1 MFSASFLIKS
11 EKLET
16 TQFRCSVTS
25 DSLRPHELQHPR
37 PPYPSPTHSLPKPM
51 SVESVM
57 PSNHLIFFHPL
68 LVLTSI
74 FPSIGVFSNELAL
87 WFRWQK
93 YWNFSFSINPSNK
106 YSGLISSSP
115 THQQKSGMSLCL
127 TYVPNIILFIIIPL
141 DSFCNWHFIISIL

>member
-1 MFSASFLIKS
+1 MQIPKGRVSVQFSHVQLI
-11 EKLET
+11 
-16 TQFRCSVTS
+16 VTPWTEACQAFQS
-25 DSLRPHELQHPR
+25 CTISQ
-37 PPYPSPTHSLPKPM
+37 SLPKLM

-87 WFRWQK
+87 WFRWRK
-93 YWNFSFSINPSNK
+93 YWNFSFSINPSNE

-115 THQQKSGMSLCL
+115 THQQKRGISLCL

-141 DSFCNWHFIISIL
+141 DSFGNWHFIIISIL